1 MFHAFHVK
9 KGKKKSDINTK
20 IYAKQIRLKEKG
32 VLEGGGGAW
41 PRETLSFRHKL
52 TKSKMVL

>member
-32 VLEGGGGAW
+32 VVEGGGGAW
-41 PRETLSFRHKL
+41 S
-52 TKSKMVL
+52 